1 MVRYVDFSSLEICT
15 KFLGIV
21 QVVGTPNASTI
32 FEAIKVY
39 IENDLR
45 LTLKFL
51 YVMTDGAS
59 VMQGSRNTVKPLI
72 LAYH

>member
-1 MVRYVDFSSLEICT
+1 MYFSSLEICT
-15 KFLGIV
+15 TFLGIV

-45 LTLKFL
+45 LTTLKFL
-51 YVMTDGAS
+51 YVTTDGAS